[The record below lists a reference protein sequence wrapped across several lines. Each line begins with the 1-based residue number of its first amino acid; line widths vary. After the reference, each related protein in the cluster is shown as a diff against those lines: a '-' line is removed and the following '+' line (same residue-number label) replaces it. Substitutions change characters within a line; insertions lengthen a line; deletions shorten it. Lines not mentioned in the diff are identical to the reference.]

1 MAGDIQIRYNLRM
14 RFRRMMVAVLLAG
27 CFLPCATA
35 HAGRK
40 PAKAAHDCRLKGH
53 KLFGKVKVV
62 TAFPDLKVQIVG
74 DLADLNVQVVE
85 DFPSK
90 CGQWK
95 MVDAFPDLK
104 IQFVDAF
111 PDLKIK
117 YVTAFPGQ
125 R

>member
-1 MAGDIQIRYNLRM
+1 MAGDIQIRYNPGM
-14 RFRRMMVAVLLAG
+14 RSRLMMVVVLLAG
-27 CFLPCATA
+27 CLLPCATA
-35 HAGRK
+35 HAARK
-40 PAKAAHDCRLKGH
+40 GARDCRLKGH

-85 DFPSK
+85 AFPSK

>member
-1 MAGDIQIRYNLRM
+1 MAGDIQIRYNRGM
-14 RFRRMMVAVLLAG
+14 RFRLMLVVVLLAG
-27 CFLPCATA
+27 SLLPCATSL
-35 HAGRK
+35 AGRK
-40 PAKAAHDCRLKGH
+40 AANDCRLKGH

-62 TAFPDLKVQIVG
+62 TAFPDLKVQIVS

-85 DFPSK
+85 NFPNK

-95 MVDAFPDLK
+95 MVDAFPELK

-117 YVTAFPGQ
+117 YVTAFPGKK
-125 R
+125 